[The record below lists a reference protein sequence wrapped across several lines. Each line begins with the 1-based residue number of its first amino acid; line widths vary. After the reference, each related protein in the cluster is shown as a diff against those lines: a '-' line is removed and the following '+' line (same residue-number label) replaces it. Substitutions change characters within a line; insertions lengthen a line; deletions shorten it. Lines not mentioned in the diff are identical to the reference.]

1 MKKMTIL
8 LALCLALGA
17 VLPGSALAA
26 TTFDGTV
33 VSGESVSVTAPFG
46 GTVDSFTP
54 SVGDRISEGDSIAS
68 VKTTKVY
75 ASIDGTVTGVF
86 GQPGDTVSDVVS
98 RVGAVLYLEPLNRYT
113 ITADI
118 QHAYNDSDNKYINIG
133 ETLYIRSYYTSNGNT
148 AVGKVVA
155 VDGVNYTVE
164 TTEGDL
170 LMQETVSLY
179 RDADYTSTSRVGRG
193 TVSRTAEVAVG
204 ADSTS
209 ASGSSTTASSTQSI
223 LTLHVKDGDTVERGQ
238 LLYETVSGAL
248 DGLYA
253 TGNQIVS
260 DVSGIVATVG
270 TSTGST
276 ISKGDTLITVY
287 PADQMLV
294 EIAIDEYDLT
304 DIHEGDQL
312 QLTFSYDDSTDSDC
326 VGTVKMISHASSS
339 TDTSDVTYLAYV
351 TFPQNDNVRLGM
363 TVVATPLAQ
372 AGTTDDTAADAAA
385 DTATGNPAEVTEEA
399 AAQ

>member
-1 MKKMTIL
+1 MSIKLRLAALIAALLLTPALALAGEEFDGNVVAGDTVAVAAPYGGTVASISLTEGALIAVGDPVATMKKMTIL

-17 VLPGSALAA
+17 VFPGFALAE

-54 SVGDRISEGDSIAS
+54 AVGDRISEGDVIAS

-75 ASIDGTVTGVF
+75 ASIAGTVTGVF
-86 GQPGDTVSDVVS
+86 GQPGDTISDVVS

-179 RDADYTSTSRVGRG
+179 RDADYTNTSRVGRG

-204 ADSTS
+204 ADSETTT
-209 ASGSSTTASSTQSI
+209 GSSAATGSTQSI
-223 LTLHVKDGDTVERGQ
+223 LTLHG
-238 LLYETVSGAL
+238 GA
-248 DGLYA
+248 
-253 TGNQIVS
+253 
-260 DVSGIVATVG
+260 
-270 TSTGST
+270 
-276 ISKGDTLITVY
+276 
-287 PADQMLV
+287 
-294 EIAIDEYDLT
+294 
-304 DIHEGDQL
+304 
-312 QLTFSYDDSTDSDC
+312 
-326 VGTVKMISHASSS
+326 
-339 TDTSDVTYLAYV
+339 
-351 TFPQNDNVRLGM
+351 R
-363 TVVATPLAQ
+363 
-372 AGTTDDTAADAAA
+372 AG
-385 DTATGNPAEVTEEA
+385 
-399 AAQ
+399 